1 MSYKRSLYNVLRSR
15 LLEPPLRI
23 QIVAG
28 PRQTGKTT
36 LVNQVCNDLLSENLI
51 HPHFYAVDNPDRQ
64 DSSIFRIGGDEVLTP
79 PDRPDVEWLTFQWNK
94 ARFSI
99 ADGLDKDKKLHVLV
113 FDEIQKIPNW
123 SEAVKG
129 LWDQDRRDG
138 VNLHV
143 VLLGSS
149 PLLMQQGLTE
159 SLAGRYEKLTNTHWS
174 FNEMAEAFSFTLDEY
189 VYFGGYP
196 GGAAFIRE
204 EDRWL
209 DYIRYSLI
217 EPNIQKDIVSMARI
231 HKPALLKLLF
241 EFGCEYSSQVY
252 AFNNMLGQLKDAG
265 NTTTLAHYLELLSN
279 AGLLTGVMKYT
290 PNKGRIRSSSPK
302 LNVLNTALMSCYSN
316 YTYQD
321 AINDRTYWGKQ
332 VESAV
337 GAHLINT
344 SSMNTEVYY
353 WRESRD
359 EVDYILKRGNQII
372 AIEVKSH
379 QKRIKTSGLTKF
391 RAKFPNAKP
400 MLVGSDGVSLQE
412 FLSYEADHWFK

>member
-1 MSYKRSLYNVLRSR
+1 MAYKRSLYKVLRKR
-15 LLEPPLRI
+15 LLETPFRI
-23 QIVAG
+23 QIVSG

-36 LVNQVCNDLLSENLI
+36 LVNQVCNDLFSEKLI
-51 HPHFYAVDNPDRQ
+51 KPHFYAVDNPDRQ
-64 DSSIFRIGGDEVLTP
+64 DSSNFRIGGEEVLTP
-79 PDRPDVEWLTFQWNK
+79 PDRPDIDWLSFQWNK

-99 ADGLDKDKKLHVLV
+99 TNDHEDDNKLHVLV

-159 SLAGRYEKLTNTHWS
+159 SLAGRFEKLTNTHWS
-174 FNEMAEAFSFTLDEY
+174 FNEMSEAFGFTLDEY
-189 VYFGGYP
+189 IYFGGYP
-196 GGAAFIRE
+196 GGASLIRE

-209 DYIRYSLI
+209 DYIRFSLI
-217 EPNIQKDIVSMARI
+217 EPNIQKDIVAMTNI

-252 AFNNMLGQLKDAG
+252 AYNNMLGQLKDAG

-279 AGLLTGVMKYT
+279 AGLLTGIMKFT

-302 LNVLNTALMSCYSN
+302 LNVLNTALMSCFSN
-316 YTYQD
+316 YTFQE
-321 AINDRTYWGKQ
+321 ALSDRTYWGRQ
-332 VESAV
+332 AESAV

-344 SSMNTEVYY
+344 CAKNTKIYY

-359 EVDYILKRGNQII
+359 EVDYILKRGEQLL

-379 QKRIKTSGLTKF
+379 QKRIKTSGLNKFLTKF
-391 RAKFPNAKP
+391 PSARP
-400 MLVGSDGVSLQE
+400 MLVGSNGVSFQE
-412 FLSYEADHWFK
+412 FLSYNADHWFN